1 MVARRLGRNKK
12 ACIRIVYRAAAR
24 KKIMTEAML
33 MVKFSSA
40 FSSFFTFSLQR
51 RNHRNQTNDRGKC
64 LGLPHIGYVPV
75 LILLNVL

>member
-33 MVKFSSA
+33 MVKISSYKHLAA
-40 FSSFFTFSLQR
+40 FLLSPFKEETTETKEMTEASVSV
-51 RNHRNQTNDRGKC
+51 C
-64 LGLPHIGYVPV
+64 
-75 LILLNVL
+75 LILATSLF